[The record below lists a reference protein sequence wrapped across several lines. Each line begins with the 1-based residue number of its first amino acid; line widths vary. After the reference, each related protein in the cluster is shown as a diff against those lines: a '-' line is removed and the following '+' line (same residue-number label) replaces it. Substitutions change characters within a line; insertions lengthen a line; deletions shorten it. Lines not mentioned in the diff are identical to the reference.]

1 MIDKTTLAQF
11 SKSFDIDQFSLLR
24 EYLQV
29 CFLEKFYQN
38 PNAVNTFFKGG
49 TAIKLLFGSRRFSE
63 DLDFTTKLND
73 KSLKQVIARVKT
85 SLLPEFPNLTVREL
99 DSFEGYS
106 AKLYLPTE
114 ISAHDLTIK
123 LDFSQRESVLEKTS
137 SPLETLLPVATTAIV
152 EHLSAR
158 EILTEKIRALSKRKK
173 GRDLFDLW
181 YLLSK
186 QVPLN
191 VSFVKKKFA
200 YYKEDFSL
208 KSLIEKT
215 EKWPEKEIDSD
226 LRRFLPVG
234 DRKIIPELKRLV
246 LGKLQGILGSKNV

>member
-11 SKSFDIDQFSLLR
+11 SKDFDIDEFSVLR

-29 CFLEKFYQN
+29 CFLEKFYRN
-38 PNAVNTFFKGG
+38 PNSVHTFFKGG

-63 DLDFTTKLND
+63 DLDFTTKLD
-73 KSLKQVIARVKT
+73 KKSLKQAIAQART
-85 SLLPEFPNLTVREL
+85 SLEPEFPHLTVKKL
-99 DSFEGYS
+99 DTFAGYS

-114 ISAHDLTIK
+114 ISSQDLTIK
-123 LDFSQRESVLEKTS
+123 LDFSQRESVLEKMS
-137 SPLETLLPVATTAIV
+137 SPLETLLPVATTAVV

-158 EILTEKIRALSKRKK
+158 EIMSEKIRALSKRKK

-186 QVPLN
+186 QIPLDI
-191 VSFVKKKFA
+191 SFVKRKFA
-200 YYKEDFSL
+200 YYQEDFSV
-208 KSLIEKT
+208 KSLVEKV
-215 EKWPEKEIDSD
+215 ERWNDEEIDSD

-234 DRKIIPELKRLV
+234 DREIIPELKRLV
-246 LGKLQGILGSKNV
+246 LDKLKGNFGK

>member
-1 MIDKTTLAQF
+1 MIDKTTLAQV
-11 SKSFDIDQFSLLR
+11 SKSFDIDEFSVLR

-38 PNAVNTFFKGG
+38 PNSVNTFFKGG

-63 DLDFTTKLND
+63 DLNFTTKLD
-73 KSLKQVIARVKT
+73 EKSLKQVITRVKT
-85 SLLPEFPNLTVREL
+85 SLLPEFPNLTVKEL
-99 DSFEGYS
+99 DTFTGYS

-114 ISAHDLTIK
+114 ISSQDLTIK
-123 LDFSQRESVLEKTS
+123 LDFSQRENVLEKMS
-137 SPLETLLPVATTAIV
+137 SPLETLLPTATTAVV

-158 EILTEKIRALSKRKK
+158 EILSEKIRALTERTK

-186 QVPLN
+186 QIPLN
-191 VSFVKKKFA
+191 ISFVKKKFA
-200 YYKEDFSL
+200 YYQEDFSV
-208 KSLIEKT
+208 KSLVEKV

-226 LRRFLPVG
+226 LRRFLPVS

-246 LGKLQGILGSKNV
+246 LEKLKGNFGKTQ

>member
-11 SKSFDIDQFSLLR
+11 AKRFDTDEFSVLR

-38 PNAVNTFFKGG
+38 VNSLNTFFKGG

-63 DLDFTTKLND
+63 DLDFTTKLD
-73 KSLKQVIARVKT
+73 EKSLKQIIAQVIT
-85 SLLPEFPNLTVREL
+85 SLEAEFPHLTVKEL
-99 DSFEGYS
+99 TTLTGYS

-114 ISAHDLTIK
+114 ISSQDLTIK
-123 LDFSQRESVLEKTS
+123 LDFSQRESVLEKMS
-137 SPLETLLPVATTAIV
+137 SPLQTLLPVATTAVV
-152 EHLSAR
+152 EHLSAK
-158 EILTEKIRALSKRKK
+158 EILAEKIRALGKRKK

-186 QVPLN
+186 QTPLN
-191 VSFVKKKFA
+191 LSFVKKKFTF
-200 YYKEDFSL
+200 YQEDFSV
-208 KSLIEKT
+208 KSLIEKV
-215 EKWPEKEIDSD
+215 EKWPKEEIDSD
-226 LRRFLPVG
+226 LRRFLPIG

-246 LGKLQGILGSKNV
+246 LDKLKRNLGKTQ